1 MPFRVRREV
10 GPVKSENQDQQ
21 AQGQACG
28 TPVREWVAPV
38 VRWGALGLGLLAA
51 VGMVSCAT
59 VTRTV
64 VVLPSIPGA
73 EFVGNQNCAQC
84 HAETVRDFKTSSHAR
99 LMAKGDN
106 ALQLGCEGCHGPGS
120 LHTQAG
126 GGKHNILNPRRD
138 SETCF
143 ACHLDKRGEFNLP
156 HHHPVPEGKMSCADC
171 HHPHKGSAI
180 AGGGTHLATEKET
193 CGKCHT
199 AQVGPFVFEHEAIR
213 EGCTTCHKPHGSV
226 NRKML
231 TERNSTLCLKCHFQ
245 QQVSAGVVRIG
256 GRDHVA
262 SLTRGSCFS
271 GGCHEQVHGSNIG
284 SSLRF

>member
-1 MPFRVRREV
+1 M
-10 GPVKSENQDQQ
+10 
-21 AQGQACG
+21 
-28 TPVREWVAPV
+28 
-38 VRWGALGLGLLAA
+38 VRWGALTVSVAAA
-51 VGMVSCAT
+51 VTMVSCAT

-64 VVLPSIPGA
+64 VDLPNIPGA

-84 HAETVRDFKTSSHAR
+84 HAETVRDFKTSTHAR
-99 LMAKGDN
+99 LQAKGTN
-106 ALQLGCEGCHGPGS
+106 AVMLGCEGCHGPGS
-120 LHTQAG
+120 LHAQAG

-143 ACHLDKRGEFNLP
+143 KCHLDKRGEFALP

-180 AGGGTHLATEKET
+180 AGGGTQLATEHET
-193 CGKCHT
+193 CSKCHT
-199 AQVGPFVFEHEAIR
+199 AQGGPFVFEHEAVR

-226 NRKML
+226 NRRML

-245 QQVSAGVVRIG
+245 QQAAAGSIFIG
-256 GRDHVA
+256 GQDHTTR
-262 SLTRGSCFS
+262 LTRGSCFS
-271 GGCHEQVHGSNIG
+271 GGCHEAVHGSNIG

>member
-1 MPFRVRREV
+1 
-10 GPVKSENQDQQ
+10 VKSENEEQDTQTQ
-21 AQGQACG
+21 ADG
-28 TPVREWVAPV
+28 TPDRGWVAAT
-38 VRWGALGLGLLAA
+38 VRWWALAVSVLAG
-51 VGMVSCAT
+51 VGIVSCAT

-99 LMAKGDN
+99 LQAKGTN
-106 ALQLGCEGCHGPGS
+106 AVQLGCEACHGPGS
-120 LHTQAG
+120 LHAQAG

-156 HHHPVPEGKMSCADC
+156 HHHPVTEGKMSCADC

-180 AGGGTHLATEKET
+180 AGGGTHLAAEKET

-262 SLTRGSCFS
+262 SMTRGSCFT